1 MKLRLSFILAFLV
14 VAFSATSQTITGV
27 LSVCEGGSVGLTGTP
42 SGGTWAS
49 GTPAVATVSA
59 TGMVSGLTVGTAVV
73 TYTFGGSPVTAVVT
87 VNAVPASVTGGTA
100 LCVGSSMP
108 LYDVTGGGTWSSSS
122 PATATVSPSGVVTGI
137 AAGSAVITYSLGTGC
152 YAVKS
157 VTVNPNPSSITGAG
171 NICTGVTSTM
181 YCYPSGGTWSTT
193 TSSLLSI
200 AASSGTVSPVL
211 PGLGTIIYTIPATG
225 CYSSRVVTVNASP
238 GPILGMST
246 VCPGSS
252 ITLTNTSESGVWISG
267 NTSVATVSGAT
278 GTGTTLTGVAGGTA
292 TISYVVGGICMVTSV
307 ATVNPAPSAGTL
319 AGPATVCAGATATL
333 TSTVSG
339 GTWSSATP
347 SIGTVDPTTGV
358 FAGLAV
364 GNAIVSYTSTNMC
377 GTATSTLNVTVSPMP
392 ASISGTLSFCRG
404 ASSTLSN
411 TVPGGTWSS
420 GTTSVASVGS
430 TSGSVLGVTAGTA
443 SIFYYTGSGC
453 FVTAT
458 VTVNPAPAPI
468 SSTAS
473 SVCVGSVITLSDT
486 AAGGTWASSS
496 LPVATIATIG
506 SSTGVV
512 TGVSAG
518 TVTMTYAIG
527 SCIATKTITVNP
539 LPTISASF
547 IPDGCGGGYT
557 MNATGSGIVSYT
569 WAPSV
574 GLSCTA
580 CATTWVN
587 PTSTSTYT
595 VTGVNGFGCANTA
608 AVTLNGDRI
617 KGYVSFAG
625 APPAVPD
632 IKVFLIRVDPT
643 DSTVLAADSV
653 STCFDGFGHYFGFT
667 GKAAGKYYVLA
678 ELQGTIPG
686 ISGYVPTYAGASAH
700 WAKATI
706 NDHISGG
713 GNVADINMVYASLP
727 SGPGTI
733 SGYVYSG
740 AGKGTVGE
748 VEDAG
753 VLVFLK
759 DALTGQILTHAY
771 TNAEGKYSFGS
782 VAEGS
787 YLVYPEYYQCYTT
800 PSSVVSVT
808 ATNLSVADVTFKRHT
823 GSRTIRPFVL
833 NAVSDV
839 NNAGT
844 ISAYP
849 VPAKSFVNIVSTCGF
864 GNDATITLTDV
875 TGRDVYSQKI
885 PGGSND
891 PLRIDVSG
899 FAAGMYLVK
908 VQSSEGTSSMK
919 ITVE

>member
-1 MKLRLSFILAFLV
+1 MKLRLYSILVLLL

-27 LSVCEGGSVGLTGTP
+27 LSVCEGGSTGLTGTP
-42 SGGTWAS
+42 AGGTWAS
-49 GTPAVATVSA
+49 GTPAVATVSG
-59 TGMVSGLTVGTAVV
+59 TGTVSGLTVGTTIV
-73 TYTFGGSPVTAVVT
+73 TYTFSGTPVTAVVT
-87 VNAVPASVTGGTA
+87 VNASPAPVTGGTA
-100 LCVGSSMP
+100 VCIGSTIP

-122 PATATVSPSGVVTGI
+122 PAIATVSPSGVVTGI
-137 AAGSAVITYSLGTGC
+137 SSGSAVISYTVSTGC
-152 YAVKS
+152 YSLKS
-157 VTVNPNPSSITGAG
+157 ITVNPNPSSITGPG
-171 NICTGVTSTM
+171 NICTGVASTM
-181 YCYPSGGTWSTT
+181 YCYPSGGSWSTT

-200 AASSGTVSPVL
+200 GSSSGAVNPIF

-225 CYSSRVVTVNASP
+225 CYSSRVVTINASP
-238 GPILGMST
+238 GPITGMT
-246 VCPGSS
+246 AVCPGSS
-252 ITLTNTSESGVWISG
+252 ITLSNTSESGVWLSS

-278 GTGTTLTGVAGGTA
+278 GSGTTMTGVSGGTA
-292 TISYVVGGICMVTSV
+292 TISYVIGGVCMVTSV

-319 AGPATVCAGATATL
+319 AGPASVCVGATATL

-347 SIGTVDPTTGV
+347 TIGTVDPTTGV

-364 GNAIVSYTSTNMC
+364 GNAIVSYTSANMC

-392 ASISGTLSFCRG
+392 AAITGIMSFCRG
-404 ASSTLSN
+404 ASSTLANS
-411 TVPGGTWSS
+411 VPGGTWSS
-420 GTTSVASVGS
+420 GTTPVASVGS
-430 TSGSVLGVTAGTA
+430 ASGIVLGVAAGTA

-453 FVTAT
+453 FVTTT

-468 SSTAS
+468 STTAS
-473 SVCVGSVITLSDT
+473 SVCVGSVISLSDS

-527 SCIATKTITVNP
+527 SCIATKTLTVNP

-557 MNATGSGIVSYT
+557 MTATGSGIVSYT
-569 WAPSV
+569 WAPSA

-580 CATTWVN
+580 CATAWVN
-587 PTSTSTYT
+587 PTATSSYT

-608 AVTLNGDRI
+608 VVTLNGDRI

-632 IKVFLIRVDPT
+632 IKVFLMRVDPT
-643 DSTVLAADSV
+643 DSAVLAIDSA
-653 STCFDGFGHYFGFT
+653 STCFDGVGHYFGFT
-667 GKAAGKYYVLA
+667 GKVAGKYYVLA
-678 ELQGTIPG
+678 ELQGSIPG
-686 ISGYVPTYAGASAH
+686 ISGYVPTYSGASAY
-700 WAKATI
+700 WSKATI

-713 GNVADINMVYASLP
+713 GNIADVNLVYASLP

-740 AGKGTVGE
+740 AGKGTTGE
-748 VEDAG
+748 VADAG
-753 VLVFLK
+753 VLVYLK

-782 VAEGS
+782 IAEGS
-787 YLVYPEYYQCYTT
+787 YVIYPEYYQYYTT
-800 PSSVVSVT
+800 PSSVISVT

-823 GSRTIRPFVL
+823 GSRTIKPFVV

-839 NNAGT
+839 NNTGT

-849 VPAKSFVNIVSTCGF
+849 IPAKSFVNIVSTRGV

-885 PGGSND
+885 ANGSAD
-891 PLRIDVSG
+891 PISIDVSG
-899 FAAGMYLVK
+899 FVAGMYLVK